1 MKKLSLAKMLAL
13 IWILRIIGF
22 AVLMCGFPF
31 LDYNR
36 TVVFFILVGVGIVIL
51 FASVYIEGVYYRC
64 PHCGMW
70 IGMRHL
76 PYGYCRHCGKELNAK
91 PGDNVPTL

>member
-1 MKKLSLAKMLAL
+1 MKKLSLAKILAL

-22 AVLMCGFPF
+22 AVLLCGFPF

-70 IGMRHL
+70 IGRDL

-91 PGDNVPTL
+91 PDDNVPTL

>member
-1 MKKLSLAKMLAL
+1 MKKLSLAKILAL

-22 AVLMCGFPF
+22 AVLLCGFQF

-70 IGMRHL
+70 IGMSNL

-91 PGDNVPTL
+91 PDDNVPTL

>member
-22 AVLMCGFPF
+22 AVLLCGFPF

-51 FASVYIEGVYYRC
+51 YASVYIEGVYYRC

-76 PYGYCRHCGKELNAK
+76 PYGYCSHCGKELNAK
-91 PGDNVPTL
+91 PDDNVPTL

>member
-22 AVLMCGFPF
+22 AVLLCGFPF

-64 PHCGMW
+64 PHCRMW

-76 PYGYCRHCGKELNAK
+76 PYGYCSHCGKELNAK
-91 PGDNVPTL
+91 PDDNVPTL

>member
-22 AVLMCGFPF
+22 AVLLCGFPF

-36 TVVFFILVGVGIVIL
+36 TIVFFILVGVGIVIL
-51 FASVYIEGVYYRC
+51 FASVYIEGVYCRC

-70 IGMRHL
+70 IGMRNL

-91 PGDNVPTL
+91 PDDNVPTL

>member
-1 MKKLSLAKMLAL
+1 MKKLSLAKILAL

-22 AVLMCGFPF
+22 AVLLCGFPF

-51 FASVYIEGVYYRC
+51 FASVYIEWVYYCC

-70 IGMRHL
+70 IRHL
-76 PYGYCRHCGKELNAK
+76 PYGYCRYCGKELNAK